1 MSVSSISAA
10 VQQMQTIA
18 NQAAGR
24 TEKVSQPSE
33 DVGGVNG
40 AASKDSFVDEL
51 HASIER
57 INELQKTAGAS
68 VKAFELGDPNMSL
81 NDVMLDKQKAGLSF
95 EMGVQVRNRFIQSYK
110 EIMNMQV

>member
-1 MSVSSISAA
+1 MSVSSIPAA

-18 NQAAGR
+18 SQAAGR
-24 TEKVSQPSE
+24 TEKISQPSE
-33 DVGGVNG
+33 GVAGAG

-51 HASIER
+51 QASIER

-68 VKAFELGDPNMSL
+68 VKAFELGDPNKSL
-81 NDVMLDKQKAGLSF
+81 NDVMLDKQKASLSF

>member
-1 MSVSSISAA
+1 MTISSIQST
-10 VQQMQTIA
+10 VQQIQTIA
-18 NQAAGR
+18 TQAAGKN
-24 TEKVSQPSE
+24 EKVSQPAE
-33 DVGGVNG
+33 AVG
-40 AASKDSFVDEL
+40 KDSFVDEL
-51 HASIER
+51 HASIDR
-57 INELQKTAGAS
+57 INQLQKTAGDS